1 MSRIPKTQ
9 SSRIVYRNPY
19 VDIKVDTL
27 ERDGIQWEQVYFV
40 KPNDNAAGVIAT
52 DGKGIYLVHQYR
64 YASKAFFW
72 QIPMGMIDK
81 GNDPLETAKIELKEE
96 AGIIAEKLQNIGM
109 VVAEPG
115 MSPQKVS
122 IFVAT
127 ELQKGTN
134 NPTELEGEIKVQYFK
149 MDEVHTMIREG
160 EITCGFTLSA
170 LMLFKNNYLS
180 YNLFA
185 TTKRKGGE
193 SS

>member
-52 DGKGIYLVHQYR
+52 DGKGIYLVRQYR
-64 YASKAFFW
+64 YASHAFFW

-81 GNDPLETAKIELKEE
+81 GNDPLETAKIELREE
-96 AGIIAEKLQNIGM
+96 AGIIAEKLQKIGM

-115 MSPQKVS
+115 MSPQKIS

-127 ELQKGTN
+127 GLQKGVN
-134 NPTELEGEIKVQYFK
+134 KPTELEGEMRVQYFK
-149 MDEVHTMIREG
+149 MDDVHTMIRDG
-160 EITCGFTLSA
+160 KITCGFTLSA

-180 YNLFA
+180 
-185 TTKRKGGE
+185 
-193 SS
+193 